1 MNNNHALNKFYR
13 LAKEKFFPLCRSIT
27 GTGTYKTLKYIKK
40 EFKNLKIY
48 KIKSGTKVYDWK
60 VPNEWNIKDGYILDK
75 FNKKILDFKKN
86 NLHVVNYSYPI
97 NKIVNKKNLLKK
109 IHTHSKIYTA
119 IPYVTS
125 YYNKYWGFCM
135 SQKNKLSVNKKYKEN
150 DNFKVSIKSK
160 LNKNGS
166 LRWGEIV
173 LKGKSKNEIL
183 ISTYIC
189 HPSMANNELSGPI
202 LSMMLINYFK
212 KSLREKT
219 LRFIFIPETIGSICF
234 INKNFDH
241 LKKNVIGGYNL
252 TCVGDER
259 MHSCM
264 LSKYENSPSDIALLQ
279 TYKRLKIKYK
289 KYSFLERGSDERQ
302 FNSPGIDLGITSIFR
317 SKYNT
322 YPEYHSSHDDF
333 SLCTKKGLKD
343 SFHVAKNAIQTMQKM
358 IIPTSKLMCEPQL
371 GKRGLYPKIS
381 KNYKRDFFRTLLDF
395 LQYSDGKNDLKKIS
409 QKIKVNY
416 KNSFKIYKILKKEN
430 LII

>member
-1 MNNNHALNKFYR
+1 MNNNHALDKFYK
-13 LAKEKFFPLCRSIT
+13 LAKKKFFPLCRSIT
-27 GTGTYKTLKYIKK
+27 GIGTFKTLKYIKK

-86 NLHVVNYSYPI
+86 NLHVVNYSHPI
-97 NKIVNKKNLLKK
+97 NKTINKKKLLNK
-109 IHTHSKIYTA
+109 IHSHSKIDTA

-135 SQKNKLSVNKKYKEN
+135 SQKDKLYINKKYKDN
-150 DNFKVSIKSK
+150 DNFKVSIDSK
-160 LNKNGS
+160 LNKNGC
-166 LRWGEIV
+166 LRWGEV
-173 LKGKSKNEIL
+173 LLKGKSKSEIL

-202 LSMMLINYFK
+202 LSMMLINHFK
-212 KSLREKT
+212 SSFREKT

-234 INKNFDH
+234 INKNLDH

-264 LSKYENSPSDIALLQ
+264 LSKYENSPSDKALLE

-289 KYSFLERGSDERQ
+289 KHSFLERGSDERQ
-302 FNSPGIDLGITSIFR
+302 FNSPGIDLGVTSIFR

-333 SLCTKKGLKD
+333 SLCTKRGLKD
-343 SFHVAKNAIQTMQKM
+343 SFRVAKNAIQTMQKM

-371 GKRGLYPKIS
+371 GKRGLYSKIS

-409 QKIKVNY
+409 QEIRVNY
-416 KNSFKIYKILKKEN
+416 KNSIKIYKILKKEN

>member
-1 MNNNHALNKFYR
+1 MNDGNALKKYYN
-13 LAKEKFFPLCRSIT
+13 LAKKKLFPINRSIT
-27 GTGTYKTLKYIKK
+27 GLGTLKTLNYIKK
-40 EFKNLKIY
+40 EFKDLKIY
-48 KIKSGTKVYDWK
+48 KVKSGTKVFDWK
-60 VPNEWNIKDGYILDK
+60 VPSEWNIKDGYIINK

-86 NLHVVNYSYPI
+86 NLHIVNYSYPI
-97 NKIVNKKNLLKK
+97 NKTINKENLLRK
-109 IHTHSKIYTA
+109 IHTHSKIKSA

-135 SQKNKLSVNKKYKEN
+135 SEN
-150 DNFKVSIKSK
+150 DKLKIKKSYSKNDKFKVLIKSTIK
-160 LNKNGS
+160 KNGN
-166 LRWGEIV
+166 LNWGEIV
-173 LKGKSKNEIL
+173 LKGKTKAEIL

-202 LSMMLINYFK
+202 LSMMLINHFK
-212 KSLREKT
+212 NLFIEKT

-234 INKNFDH
+234 INKNLNH

-264 LSKYENSPSDIALLQ
+264 LSKYENSPSDSALLQ
-279 TYKRLKIKYK
+279 TYKKLKIKYK

-343 SFHVAKNAIQTMQKM
+343 SFLVAKNAIQTMQKM
-358 IIPTSKLMCEPQL
+358 IIPVSTLMCEPQL
-371 GKRGLYPKIS
+371 GKRGLYSKIS

-395 LQYSDGKNDLKKIS
+395 LQYADGKNDIKQISKKIN
-409 QKIKVNY
+409 VNY
-416 KNSFKIYKILKKEN
+416 KSSIKIYNILKKEN
-430 LII
+430 LVI

>member
-97 NKIVNKKNLLKK
+97 NKIINKKNLLKK

-241 LKKNVIGGYNL
+241 LKKRYW
-252 TCVGDER
+252 
-259 MHSCM
+259 
-264 LSKYENSPSDIALLQ
+264 
-279 TYKRLKIKYK
+279 RL
-289 KYSFLERGSDERQ
+289 Q
-302 FNSPGIDLGITSIFR
+302 FN
-317 SKYNT
+317 
-322 YPEYHSSHDDF
+322 
-333 SLCTKKGLKD
+333 LCW
-343 SFHVAKNAIQTMQKM
+343 
-358 IIPTSKLMCEPQL
+358 
-371 GKRGLYPKIS
+371 R
-381 KNYKRDFFRTLLDF
+381 
-395 LQYSDGKNDLKKIS
+395 
-409 QKIKVNY
+409 
-416 KNSFKIYKILKKEN
+416 
-430 LII
+430 

>member
-1 MNNNHALNKFYR
+1 MTIKKFYNIAQKK
-13 LAKEKFFPLCRSIT
+13 LYPLNRSLT
-27 GTGTYKTLKYIKK
+27 GLGVKKSLNIIKK
-40 EFKNLKIY
+40 EFPKLKII
-48 KIKSGTKVYDWK
+48 KLKSGKKVFDWK
-60 VPNEWNIKDGYILDK
+60 IPPEWNVSDAHIIDK
-75 FNKKILDFKKN
+75 HNNKIVDFKKN
-86 NLHVVNYSYPI
+86 NLHLIGYSMPVNQLIS
-97 NKIVNKKNLLKK
+97 KKELFKNLHFLKK
-109 IHTHSKIYTA
+109 QPNA

-125 YYNKYWGFCM
+125 YYKKRWGFCISYNQFKM
-135 SQKNKLSVNKKYKEN
+135 IDKKYSSGDK
-150 DNFKVSIKSK
+150 FKVVINSNFNKSGF
-160 LNKNGS
+160 LNY
-166 LRWGEIV
+166 GEII
-173 LKGKSKNEIL
+173 LKGKSKKEVL

-202 LSMMLINYFK
+202 LSMMLINHFK
-212 KSLREKT
+212 NLFIEKT

-234 INKNFDH
+234 INKNLNH

-264 LSKYENSPSDIALLQ
+264 LSKYENSPSDSALLQ
-279 TYKRLKIKYK
+279 TYKKLKIKYK

-343 SFHVAKNAIQTMQKM
+343 SFLVAKNAIQTMQKM
-358 IIPTSKLMCEPQL
+358 IIPVSTLMCEPQL
-371 GKRGLYPKIS
+371 GKRGLYSKIS

-395 LQYSDGKNDLKKIS
+395 LQYADGKNDIKQISKKIN
-409 QKIKVNY
+409 VNY
-416 KNSFKIYKILKKEN
+416 KSSIKIYNILKKEN
-430 LII
+430 LVI

>member
-1 MNNNHALNKFYR
+1 
-13 LAKEKFFPLCRSIT
+13 
-27 GTGTYKTLKYIKK
+27 
-40 EFKNLKIY
+40 
-48 KIKSGTKVYDWK
+48 
-60 VPNEWNIKDGYILDK
+60 
-75 FNKKILDFKKN
+75 
-86 NLHVVNYSYPI
+86 
-97 NKIVNKKNLLKK
+97 
-109 IHTHSKIYTA
+109 
-119 IPYVTS
+119 
-125 YYNKYWGFCM
+125 M

-241 LKKNVIGGYNL
+241 LKNVIGGYNL

>member
-1 MNNNHALNKFYR
+1 
-13 LAKEKFFPLCRSIT
+13 
-27 GTGTYKTLKYIKK
+27 
-40 EFKNLKIY
+40 
-48 KIKSGTKVYDWK
+48 
-60 VPNEWNIKDGYILDK
+60 
-75 FNKKILDFKKN
+75 
-86 NLHVVNYSYPI
+86 
-97 NKIVNKKNLLKK
+97 
-109 IHTHSKIYTA
+109 
-119 IPYVTS
+119 
-125 YYNKYWGFCM
+125 
-135 SQKNKLSVNKKYKEN
+135 
-150 DNFKVSIKSK
+150 
-160 LNKNGS
+160 
-166 LRWGEIV
+166 
-173 LKGKSKNEIL
+173 
-183 ISTYIC
+183 
-189 HPSMANNELSGPI
+189 
-202 LSMMLINYFK
+202 
-212 KSLREKT
+212 
-219 LRFIFIPETIGSICF
+219 
-234 INKNFDH
+234 
-241 LKKNVIGGYNL
+241 
-252 TCVGDER
+252 

-416 KNSFKIYKILKKEN
+416 KNSFKIYKILKKKT
-430 LII
+430 

>member
-1 MNNNHALNKFYR
+1 
-13 LAKEKFFPLCRSIT
+13 
-27 GTGTYKTLKYIKK
+27 
-40 EFKNLKIY
+40 
-48 KIKSGTKVYDWK
+48 
-60 VPNEWNIKDGYILDK
+60 
-75 FNKKILDFKKN
+75 
-86 NLHVVNYSYPI
+86 
-97 NKIVNKKNLLKK
+97 
-109 IHTHSKIYTA
+109 
-119 IPYVTS
+119 
-125 YYNKYWGFCM
+125 M

-409 QKIKVNY
+409 QKIKVNH
-416 KNSFKIYKILKKEN
+416 KNSLKIYKILKKEN

>member
-1 MNNNHALNKFYR
+1 MKNNQALDKFYK
-13 LAKEKFFPLCRSIT
+13 LAKKKFFPLCRSIT
-27 GTGTYKTLKYIKK
+27 GMGTHKTLKYIKN

-60 VPNEWNIKDGYILDK
+60 VPNEWNIRDGYILDK
-75 FNKKILDFKKN
+75 SNKKILDFKRN

-97 NKIVNKKNLLKK
+97 NKTVNKKSLLNK
-109 IHTHSKIYTA
+109 IHTHSKINTA
-119 IPYVTS
+119 VPYVTS

-135 SQKNKLSVNKKYKEN
+135 SQKDKISINKKYKKN

-160 LNKNGS
+160 LNRNGF
-166 LRWGEIV
+166 LRWGEVV
-173 LKGKSKNEIL
+173 LKGKSKSEIL

-202 LSMMLINYFK
+202 LSMMLINHFK
-212 KSLREKT
+212 NSFREKT

-234 INKNFDH
+234 INKNFNH

-259 MHSCM
+259 LHSCM
-264 LSKYENSPSDIALLQ
+264 LSKYENSPSDVALLQ
-279 TYKRLKIKYK
+279 TYKKLKIKFK

-333 SLCTKKGLKD
+333 SLCTKKGLKE
-343 SFHVAKNAIQTMQKM
+343 SFNVAKNAIQAMQKM
-358 IIPTSKLMCEPQL
+358 IIPTSKLICEPQL
-371 GKRGLYPKIS
+371 GKRGLYSKIS
-381 KNYKRDFFRTLLDF
+381 KNYKRDFFRLLLDF

-416 KNSFKIYKILKKEN
+416 KNSIKIYKVLKKEN